1 MLLLNYK
8 GVLEFISQEQINKME
23 DETNDALVKLL
34 TKTGVGSEATG
45 WIEYPYSVDEEDLKK
60 IIKAS
65 KQIRKQSNV
74 LIVIG
79 VGGSYLGAKAGL
91 TMLDQNPFRKHET
104 EVIFVGNTFS
114 SNYTYD
120 VLDYIKDKDFSI
132 NIISKSGTTTEPAV
146 AFRIFR
152 NLLKEKYGSEYN
164 KRIYATTT
172 IGKGALYQL
181 AAEEEYE
188 IFSIPEDIGGRY
200 SVLTTVGLLPL
211 AYRGIDI
218 RAIIAGAKASFDVYS
233 KTPYLENDAMLY
245 AAIRN
250 LAYRSGKTVE
260 ILGLFEPGLHY
271 LGEWYKQLFGES
283 EGKDGKGLYPTFN
296 TYTTD
301 LHALGQYVQD
311 GERLFLETFIHVD
324 RPTNDLM
331 VPKEAS
337 DFDGIN
343 YLTNLSLNEI
353 NKRAKMGTIKA
364 HVSGKVPVIDIR
376 MPEMTPYYF
385 GYLTYFMM
393 LSCGISG
400 YLLGVNP
407 FDQPGVEAYKN
418 NMFAMLGKPGYE
430 KFL

>member
-8 GVLEFISQEQINKME
+8 GVLEYISQEQINKLE

-65 KQIRKQSNV
+65 KQIRKQSNI

-91 TMLDQNPFRKHET
+91 TMLDQNPFRKQEP

-132 NIISKSGTTTEPAV
+132 NVISKSGTTTEPAV

-164 KRIYATTT
+164 KRIFTTTT
-172 IGKGALYQL
+172 IGKGALYEL
-181 AAEEEYE
+181 AVDEGYE
-188 IFSIPEDIGGRY
+188 IFPIPEDIGGRY
-200 SVLTTVGLLPL
+200 SVLTAVGLLPL
-211 AYRGIDI
+211 AFRGIDI

-250 LAYRSGKTVE
+250 VAYRSGKTVE

-430 KFL
+430 KYL

>member
-8 GVLEFISQEQINKME
+8 GVLEFINQEQINNL
-23 DETNDALVKLL
+23 ETETSESLYKLL
-34 TKTGVGSEATG
+34 TKTGVGSEQTG
-45 WIEYPYSVDEEDLKK
+45 WIEQPYHVDEIELSK
-60 IIKAS
+60 IIKTA
-65 KQIRKQSNV
+65 KKIRKQSNV
-74 LIVIG
+74 LIVVG

-91 TMLDQNPFRKHET
+91 TLLDPNPFKKHDT

-120 VLDYIKDKDFSI
+120 VIDYIKDKDFSV
-132 NIISKSGTTTEPAV
+132 NVISKSGQTTEPAV

-152 NLLKEKYGSEYN
+152 NLLKEKYGKDY
-164 KRIYATTT
+164 KDRVYVTTT
-172 IGKGALYQL
+172 KGKGALDEL
-181 AAEEEYE
+181 AIDAGYE
-188 IFSIPEDIGGRY
+188 IFYIPEDIGGRY

-218 RAIIAGAKASFDVYS
+218 RAIIAGARASYDVYS
-233 KTPYLENDAMLY
+233 KTPYIDNDAMIY

-250 LAYRSGKTVE
+250 LAYRNGKTVE

-331 VPKEAS
+331 IPKEEN

-353 NKRAKMGTIKA
+353 NKRAKAGTIKA

-385 GYLTYFMM
+385 GYLVYFLM

-407 FDQPGVEAYKN
+407 FDQEGVEAYKN
-418 NMFAMLGKPGYE
+418 NMFAMLGRPGYE